1 MRKLLLINAG
11 GAGNF
16 GDEAIKCTLER
27 LLKEANCDV
36 DWASFLGRGKVK
48 GVSVRRRKRVSKD
61 WCKTIVRKAVPVELR
76 WLLRTWTTFLKYFRS
91 NEYDLVLIGGGQLIQ
106 SNSAFGLAMFIWVY
120 LFKKL
125 HKKRVILIGVGT
137 AERFT
142 PFDRYLFSKSLKLV
156 DGIYVRDRDS
166 LCVLKNVFGVSS
178 KLVPDFAFYI
188 SKMYK
193 YLPHK
198 EKRALFCPTSYEF
211 YRRKRDNPDIGPDEN
226 EYLQYWEDQMLG
238 YLNDNY
244 RVKLFCTSRQQDL
257 RITEKIKQV
266 LYDKHG
272 IDVEILDINT
282 LEEMTREIA
291 KSQVVVSARMHA
303 LIIGYCYRCKV
314 VPFRTSEKI
323 EAFEKEYVN
332 SSIRL
337 DEVQRRIVSTI
348 KEVVSDP

>member
-1 MRKLLLINAG
+1 MKKILLINAG
-11 GAGNF
+11 GAGNL
-16 GDEAIKCTLER
+16 GDEIIRLVLEK
-27 LLKEANCDV
+27 LLKGTDCDV

-48 GVSVRRRKRVSKD
+48 GVSARRRKRVSKD

-76 WLLRTWTTFLKYFRS
+76 WLLRNWRIFTRYLRAS
-91 NEYDLVLIGGGQLIQ
+91 EYDLILIGGGQLIQ
-106 SNSAFGLAMFIWVY
+106 SNSALGLAMFIWVY

-125 HKKRVILIGVGT
+125 HKKRVILIGVGAADRYT
-137 AERFT
+137 S
-142 PFDRYLFSKSLKLV
+142 FDRYLYRKSLKLA
-156 DGIYVRDRDS
+156 DRIYVRDRGS
-166 LCVLKNVFGVSS
+166 LSVLRNVFGISCD
-178 KLVPDFAFYI
+178 LIPDVAFYI
-188 SKMYK
+188 SEMYK
-193 YLPHK
+193 YHIHK
-198 EKRALFCPTSYEF
+198 KKRVLFCPANYGF
-211 YRRKRDNPDIGPDEN
+211 YRRDNLSTGLNES
-226 EYLQYWEDQMLG
+226 EYLKYWEDHVLEYWNKG
-238 YLNDNY
+238 Y

-257 RITEKIKQV
+257 RITEKLKQI

-282 LEEMTREIA
+282 LEELVKEIA
-291 KSQVVVSARMHA
+291 KSEVIVAGRMHA

-337 DEVQRRIVSTI
+337 DEVQRQIVSTI